1 MVQFF
6 WCTKYILFGA
16 VFVIPAILKNFI
28 EKIKAIIESQKVP
41 TLGLGCLTCI
51 SSLWGDFEFG
61 YNVTLYAKNPD
72 IFWHL
77 PWHTCDFSIC
87 FPLKHSSNL
96 SDFSKVEFLEFCI
109 STPHIAKVMFF
120 ELNTCREEK
129 ILLNKILIENFL
141 QVALPTS
148 IQRLGRMRSGAVV
161 EEVGERSSS
170 VVENILEI
178 SSEVTRAPSLEE
190 TEGVSRRR
198 TTVVAEL

>member
-1 MVQFF
+1 
-6 WCTKYILFGA
+6 
-16 VFVIPAILKNFI
+16 
-28 EKIKAIIESQKVP
+28 
-41 TLGLGCLTCI
+41 
-51 SSLWGDFEFG
+51 
-61 YNVTLYAKNPD
+61 
-72 IFWHL
+72 
-77 PWHTCDFSIC
+77 
-87 FPLKHSSNL
+87 
-96 SDFSKVEFLEFCI
+96 
-109 STPHIAKVMFF
+109 MFF
-120 ELNTCREEK
+120 ELNTFREEK